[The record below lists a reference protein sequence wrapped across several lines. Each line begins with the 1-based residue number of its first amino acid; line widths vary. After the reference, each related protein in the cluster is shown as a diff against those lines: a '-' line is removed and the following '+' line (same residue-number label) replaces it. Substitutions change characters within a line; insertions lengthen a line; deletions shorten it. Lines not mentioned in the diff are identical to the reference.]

1 MTVFQDKVISD
12 TNAIRVI
19 LNEITQSK
27 NVEGHLILEQSKW
40 SKNFQLNNE
49 NSRFFRINELSLQE
63 QFVLRQDLENVISC
77 MADQDY
83 AWIYYLSGTQTEI
96 EIYIGIV
103 SAQEKDVFDQ
113 AKLLESQ
120 LLGNI
125 SGIVLDELSSNS
137 LQEKILQPL
146 QQAQYFGLLTGIPSL
161 TVDQQA
167 QSKGQNISQGLDRL
181 GRSLTGESWQMLIVA
196 QAMPT
201 TTIYEKI
208 DQLLQLS
215 SQFSPYIKQSVQ
227 TGTNEGKSI
236 TTGTSTSKSH
246 GLTEQKGE
254 SNSLTE
260 SKGDNDSTATQTGK
274 SASKTDGNS
283 NNSSSGK
290 GTSDSRTTG
299 DSSSTTTT
307 TGSNTGSS
315 DTKGTSVSKSIS
327 NNDTNGQS
335 HSETKSE
342 GQSAS
347 QSTEYVDKKI
357 ERIEKY
363 ISEKQIPRLE
373 LGCSKGLFQTAVYL
387 SAKHKVIYERLVRAV
402 TTIFQGNQSVFSPLQ
417 VQKLDLEQQSID
429 QLFKIH
435 WQENT
440 QSAQALL
447 VNSIPLHEKKFALAT
462 YLNASELSILAGLP
476 SREVCGIRLRKNVD
490 FAVNPKSIAELNQ
503 GFELGKI
510 IQNGHELEKSKVFL
524 DKALLNQHIFIS
536 GVTGAGKT
544 TTCQQILIQSGL
556 PFLVIEPAKT
566 EYRGLYEL
574 DSKIQFYTLGNEKIS
589 PFRLNPFEILPNQA
603 LSGHIDTLKATFAAV
618 FPMEASM
625 PYLIE
630 EAIVRS
636 YESKGW
642 DIHSSQN
649 FLYEH
654 PWDEKGQAFPIMSE
668 MLVQL
673 KEVIASKGFGADLQQ
688 KYEGSLI
695 SRLDNLTVGSK
706 GRMLNTRVSID
717 VNALLDQ
724 KIVIEL
730 DELKDEQD
738 KALMMGLLIGRVAEA
753 MKQRHQQDSTF
764 KHITLIEEAHRL
776 LERPQG
782 NDDGA
787 KKLGVNLFANLLA
800 EVRKY
805 GEGLIIADQ
814 IPNKLAPEVLKN
826 TNTKIIH
833 RLFAADDRNAIGETV
848 GLNEEQIK
856 FLPMLKAGE
865 AIVYSAGWHEAV
877 RTQVG
882 LLSDTNAKPI
892 DEHIIKQHSQK
903 RMFDQRDE
911 LYPRLSQILQGI
923 EAEAFSQFIEDG
935 TFILNLWL
943 KWYHAECSSH
953 FKNVICQRLIKEM
966 QKLDQMWQQHIE
978 VDSCLAQLFLDI
990 APIAYL
996 EMKISDE
1003 YSAEEYLIFLF
1014 SLYRKNKLNE
1024 KLMTDEIFGL
1034 NSSRLVVSTLQKIF
1048 VNLTSI

>member
-1 MTVFQDKVISD
+1 MTIFQNKVKLEVDVMHS
-12 TNAIRVI
+12 
-19 LNEITQSK
+19 LCNEINKLKSIQS
-27 NVEGHLILEQSKW
+27 NQCIENNKW
-40 SKNFQLNNE
+40 NDKFQLTNE

-63 QFVLRQDLENVISC
+63 QFTLRQDLENVISC
-77 MADQDY
+77 MADEDY
-83 AWIYYLSGTQTEI
+83 ALVYYLSGTQTEI

-103 SAQEKDVFDQ
+103 CVHDKDVFDQ
-113 AKLLESQ
+113 AKLLQSQ

-125 SGIVLDELSSNS
+125 SGIVLDELSANE
-137 LQEKILQPL
+137 LQKKIVEPL
-146 QQAQYFGLLTGIPSL
+146 QQSQHFGVLTGIPSL

-181 GRSLTGESWQMLIVA
+181 ARSLSGQSWQMLIVA
-196 QAMPT
+196 QAMSINE
-201 TTIYEKI
+201 IYEKI
-208 DQLLQLS
+208 DQLLELS
-215 SQFSPYIKQSVQ
+215 TQISPCIKQSVQ
-227 TGTNEGKSI
+227 QSVNTGKSI
-236 TTGTSTSKSH
+236 TKGTSISKSN
-246 GLTEQKGE
+246 GVTEQKGK
-254 SNSLTE
+254 STSSTE
-260 SKGDNDSTATQTGK
+260 SKGKNDSTATQTGK
-274 SASKTDGNS
+274 SASKTEGNS
-283 NNSSSGK
+283 NSSSSGK

-299 DSSSTTTT
+299 DSNSVTKTI
-307 TGSNTGSS
+307 GSNTGTS
-315 DTKGTSVSKSIS
+315 DTHGTSESESTS
-327 NNDTNGQS
+327 QNDTRGESN
-335 HSETKSE
+335 SETTSE
-342 GQSAS
+342 GQNSTHS
-347 QSTEYVDKKI
+347 QEYIEKKL

-363 ISEKQIPRLE
+363 IAEKQIPRFE
-373 LGCSKGLFQTAVYL
+373 LGCSKGLFRTAVYL
-387 SAKHKVIYERLVRAV
+387 SAKHKVIYDRLIRAV

-417 VQKLDLEQQSID
+417 VQKLDMSQQSAY

-435 WQENT
+435 WQMNNAT
-440 QSAQALL
+440 SQALL
-447 VNSIPLHEKKFALAT
+447 INSTPEQQGRSALAT
-462 YLNASELSILAGLP
+462 YLNATELSILAGLP

-490 FAVNPKSIAELNQ
+490 FAVNPKAVIDSNQ
-503 GFELGKI
+503 SFAIGKI
-510 IQNGHELEKSKVFL
+510 IQNGQELENSKVYL
-524 DKALLNQHIFIS
+524 DKSLLNQHIFIS

-544 TTCQQILIQSGL
+544 TTCQQILIQSKL

-574 DSKIQFYTLGNEKIS
+574 DPEIQFYTLGNEKIS

-630 EAIVRS
+630 EAIVCS

-642 DIHSSQN
+642 DIHSSEN
-649 FLYEH
+649 FLYEN
-654 PWDEKGQAFPIMSE
+654 PWAVNGQAFPIMSE
-668 MLVQL
+668 MLEQL
-673 KEVIASKGFGADLQQ
+673 KQVIASKGFGADLQQ

-753 MKQRHQQDSTF
+753 MKQRHQFDSTF
-764 KHITLIEEAHRL
+764 RHITLIEEAHRL

-782 NDDGA
+782 HDDGA

-865 AIVYSAGWHEAV
+865 AVVYSAGWHEAV
-877 RTQVG
+877 RTQID
-882 LLSDTNAKPI
+882 LLRETTARPLDQN
-892 DEHIIKQHSQK
+892 IIRMHSHN
-903 RMFDQRDE
+903 RLFNQRHD
-911 LYPRLSQILQGI
+911 LYPRLSTQLLID
-923 EAEAFSQFIEDG
+923 EAISFNQFIEKG

-943 KWYHAECSSH
+943 KWYHEEHESH
-953 FKNVICQRLIKEM
+953 FNTVITQRLIAEM
-966 QKLDQMWQQHIE
+966 EQLDNKWKTLID
-978 VDSCLAQLFLDI
+978 VDLCLAELFFDI

-996 EMKISDE
+996 ETKILDV
-1003 YSAEEYLIFLF
+1003 YKAEEILILLF
-1014 SLYRKNKLNE
+1014 GLYRRNKLNE
-1024 KLMTDEIFGL
+1024 KIVSDVIFDLENG
-1034 NSSRLVVSTLQKIF
+1034 RLVTQSLQKIF
-1048 VNLTSI
+1048 ANLKSI